1 MAFNIIPIDLEKIY
15 NFPAN
20 KELEPDL
27 FELYKPIVIE
37 DAHLN
42 QSYGRVVSGTVDVR
56 GKSYHVGWGSSP
68 YEAGFKVSRIISEPH
83 PDPVVNKWGD
93 WFGVFKYHDKKL
105 SAWVNGKMHTYRC
118 SEDSGDEFAANYD
131 WCTRTKLF
139 NPMRSAIAFGKI
151 SVYQS
156 RKDYDND
163 RQVAMKPGRAFKL
176 MFPDLHDT
184 VIIEWVDEYLDEF
197 APRQYA
203 LHTSKEAKDFVKA
216 YTGDQVS
223 TQNVS
228 HSYTVKS
235 LACSCM
241 RYKFKDD
248 HGPKNLPIHPVAAY
262 ASGDFNIIWTEDSN
276 GLIGGRSV
284 VCLVDPE
291 NITFGP
297 IYGACQSAV
306 DMMLQHMRDIG
317 ATEAKDGDWIGA
329 SLVAHEYGDEDEY
342 IAPYLD
348 IEPRNLEIRGEYLV
362 IDGGGEID
370 ANSYQG
376 LLSEN
381 NNRCDICNSGIH
393 EDEVY
398 HSDHTGDMYCSDCYY
413 ETHFYCDYVQE
424 DCHIDQSIRVHSTC
438 SYGTDSNLAHHQA
451 LDDGDAIECTDG
463 KVWDADEVCFCECED
478 AYIGPDNI
486 DDYFNSDWDNN
497 WYPNDQSCMTEDD
510 DRVSKDELK
519 ENEEVD
525 DCTWRQN
532 ELSVYVKTDNE
543 SNPKDDDDE
552 VCTCEICK
560 E

>member
-1 MAFNIIPIDLEKIY
+1 
-15 NFPAN
+15 
-20 KELEPDL
+20 
-27 FELYKPIVIE
+27 
-37 DAHLN
+37 
-42 QSYGRVVSGTVDVR
+42 
-56 GKSYHVGWGSSP
+56 
-68 YEAGFKVSRIISEPH
+68 
-83 PDPVVNKWGD
+83 
-93 WFGVFKYHDKKL
+93 
-105 SAWVNGKMHTYRC
+105 
-118 SEDSGDEFAANYD
+118 
-131 WCTRTKLF
+131 
-139 NPMRSAIAFGKI
+139 
-151 SVYQS
+151 
-156 RKDYDND
+156 
-163 RQVAMKPGRAFKL
+163 
-176 MFPDLHDT
+176 
-184 VIIEWVDEYLDEF
+184 
-197 APRQYA
+197 
-203 LHTSKEAKDFVKA
+203 
-216 YTGDQVS
+216 
-223 TQNVS
+223 
-228 HSYTVKS
+228 
-235 LACSCM
+235 M
-241 RYKFKDD
+241 RYKFKDG
-248 HGPKNLPIHPVAAY
+248 HGPSNLPIHPVAAY

-381 NNRCDICNSGIH
+381 GNRCDTCNSGVH

-398 HSDHTGDMYCSDCYY
+398 HSEHTGEVYCSDCYY

-424 DCHIDQSIRVHSTC
+424 DCHIDESIRVHSTC
-438 SYGTDSNLAHHQA
+438 SYGVDSNLAHSSA

-463 KVWDADEVCFCECED
+463 KVWDADDACFCECED